1 MSGTHVHMSRLPVH
15 AQMIS
20 HIQAL
25 AHQVM
30 IRSFHLALLKYMHV
44 DMNGRRVSEKCCG
57 YVRYINVRNLFVGNV
72 INDGLNLKGD
82 GCFKNMD
89 GVSYAY

>member
-30 IRSFHLALLKYMHV
+30 IRSYHLALLKYMHV
-44 DMNGRRVSEKCCG
+44 DMDGR
-57 YVRYINVRNLFVGNV
+57 
-72 INDGLNLKGD
+72 
-82 GCFKNMD
+82 
-89 GVSYAY
+89 